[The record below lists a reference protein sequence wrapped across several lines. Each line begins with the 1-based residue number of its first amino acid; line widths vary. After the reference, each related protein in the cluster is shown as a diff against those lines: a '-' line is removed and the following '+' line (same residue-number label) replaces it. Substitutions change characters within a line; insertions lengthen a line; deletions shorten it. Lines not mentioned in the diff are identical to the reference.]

1 MAKQHR
7 MHGYGAHRHMAD
19 DMGQATLQEAIEENE
34 KPNALSNPKVRRGLI
49 TAALFVIIAAGIW
62 YYRHESFGKYQQSTD
77 NAYISADSVVVS
89 SKVAGYVDHVF
100 VTENQSVKEGDS
112 LAQLDVRDYRAQS
125 NQVAAQ
131 IAATLAG
138 ADTVRAQQREQDAAI
153 AQARAQLEAAT
164 VQAALAREQVSRYS
178 PLAASGAEPRE
189 KLEQLQTQAREA
201 QAQVASARAGLLA
214 AQRRQGTLGKQIQQA
229 DSQAN
234 AARAQLE
241 AARLNLSATTLRA
254 SITGRVGDLTVRPG
268 QYVQPGQRLMS
279 VVPTDRIY
287 VTANFKE
294 TQLGLIRQGQP
305 VTLEVDALPDLELEG
320 RVESIAPGTGAEFS
334 VLPPQ
339 NATGNFTKIVQRI
352 PVRIAITATPEIR
365 RLLVPG
371 MSVEATVDT
380 RGAKGEL
387 TALSARAR

>member
-1 MAKQHR
+1 MAE
-7 MHGYGAHRHMAD
+7 
-19 DMGQATLQEAIEENE
+19 DMGQAIDAEVDNE
-34 KPNALSNPKVRRGLI
+34 KDKPKALSNPKVRRGLVL
-49 TAALFVIIAAGIW
+49 AGLLVLIAAAIW
-62 YYRHESFGKYQQSTD
+62 YYRNETYGQYQQSTD
-77 NAYISADSVVVS
+77 NAYVAADSVVVAP
-89 SKVAGYVDHVF
+89 KVAGYVDRVL
-100 VTENQSVKEGDS
+100 VTENQPVREGDA
-112 LAQLDVRDYRAQS
+112 LAQLDIRDYRAQS
-125 NQVAAQ
+125 NQVTAQ

-153 AQARAQLEAAT
+153 DQARAQLAAAT
-164 VQAALAREQVSRYS
+164 AQAALAGEQVARYR
-178 PLAASGAEPRE
+178 PLAATGAEPRE
-189 KLEQLQTQAREA
+189 KLDQLQAQAREA
-201 QAQVASARAGLLA
+201 QAQVAAARAGLLA
-214 AQRRQGTLGKQIQQA
+214 AQRRLGTLGEQIQQA

-254 SITGRVGDLTVRPG
+254 SITGRVGDLTVRAG

-294 TQLGLIRQGQP
+294 TQLGLIRRGQP
-305 VTLEVDALPDLELEG
+305 VALEIDALPDLELEG

-334 VLPPQ
+334 ILPPQ

-352 PVRIAITATPEIR
+352 PVRISIQATPEVR

-371 MSVEATVDT
+371 MSVVATVDT

-387 TALSARAR
+387 NALSARAR

>member
-1 MAKQHR
+1 MAE
-7 MHGYGAHRHMAD
+7 
-19 DMGQATLQEAIEENE
+19 DMGQAIDAEVDNE
-34 KPNALSNPKVRRGLI
+34 KDKPKALSNPKVRRGLVL
-49 TAALFVIIAAGIW
+49 AGLLVLIAAAIW
-62 YYRHESFGKYQQSTD
+62 YYRNETYGQYQQSTD
-77 NAYISADSVVVS
+77 NAYVAADSVVVA
-89 SKVAGYVDHVF
+89 SKVAGYVDRVL
-100 VTENQSVKEGDS
+100 VTENQPVREGDA
-112 LAQLDVRDYRAQS
+112 LAQLDIRDYRAQS
-125 NQVAAQ
+125 NQVTAQ

-153 AQARAQLEAAT
+153 DQARAQLAAAT
-164 VQAALAREQVSRYS
+164 AQAALAGEQVARYR
-178 PLAASGAEPRE
+178 PLAATGAEPRE
-189 KLEQLQTQAREA
+189 KLDQLQAQAREA
-201 QAQVASARAGLLA
+201 QAQVAAARAGLLA
-214 AQRRQGTLGKQIQQA
+214 AQRRLGTLGEQIQQA
-229 DSQAN
+229 NSQAN

-254 SITGRVGDLTVRPG
+254 SITGRVGDLTVRAG

-294 TQLGLIRQGQP
+294 TQLGLIRRGQP
-305 VTLEVDALPDLELEG
+305 VALEIDALPDLELEG

-334 VLPPQ
+334 ILPPQ

-352 PVRIAITATPEIR
+352 PVRISIQATPEVR

-371 MSVEATVDT
+371 MSVVATVDT
-380 RGAKGEL
+380 RDAKGEL

>member
-1 MAKQHR
+1 MAE
-7 MHGYGAHRHMAD
+7 
-19 DMGQATLQEAIEENE
+19 DMGQAIDAEVDNE
-34 KPNALSNPKVRRGLI
+34 KDKLKALSNPKVRRGLVL
-49 TAALFVIIAAGIW
+49 AGLLVLIAAAVW
-62 YYRHESFGKYQQSTD
+62 YYRNETYGQYQQSTD
-77 NAYISADSVVVS
+77 NAYVAADSVVVA
-89 SKVAGYVDHVF
+89 SKVAGYVDRVL
-100 VTENQSVKEGDS
+100 VTENQPVREGDA
-112 LAQLDVRDYRAQS
+112 LAQLDIRDYRAQS
-125 NQVAAQ
+125 NQVTAQ

-153 AQARAQLEAAT
+153 DQARAQLAAAT
-164 VQAALAREQVSRYS
+164 AQAALAGEQVARYR
-178 PLAASGAEPRE
+178 PLAATGAEPRE
-189 KLEQLQTQAREA
+189 KLDQLQAQAREA
-201 QAQVASARAGLLA
+201 QAQVAAARAGLLA
-214 AQRRQGTLGKQIQQA
+214 AQRRLGTLGEQIQQA
-229 DSQAN
+229 NSQAN

-254 SITGRVGDLTVRPG
+254 SITGRVGDLTVRAG

-294 TQLGLIRQGQP
+294 TQLGLIRRGQP
-305 VTLEVDALPDLELEG
+305 VALEIDALPDLELEG

-334 VLPPQ
+334 ILPPQ

-352 PVRIAITATPEIR
+352 PVRISIQATPEVR

-371 MSVEATVDT
+371 MSVVATVDT
-380 RGAKGEL
+380 RDAKGEL